1 MSKTLVNL
9 TLPLI
14 RKTIEEVLETYP
26 HHPYQQAFAHPDM
39 RAALIAYVLN
49 QVSSHYV
56 VVDEEK
62 KQQQLY
68 SDLSKPYLEQ
78 KVHLENV
85 VHQGIVSVL
94 REYAEQMVQLIPEE
108 VLPPESPSN
117 WFG

>member
-9 TLPLI
+9 TLPVI
-14 RKTIEEVLETYP
+14 RKTIAEVLETYP

-49 QVSSHYV
+49 QVSSHYA
-56 VVDEEK
+56 VVDE
-62 KQQQLY
+62 QQGRY
-68 SDLSKPYLEQ
+68 ADGSKYYLEETL
-78 KVHLENV
+78 HLEDI
-85 VHQGIVSVL
+85 VHQGIVLVW

-108 VLPPESPSN
+108 VPPNESPAN